1 MTDLSRLKVSLTK
14 HNAHKVALLLKQYD
28 ATEVFDKLDEVRAE
42 PAQARKNL
50 STVARDALPPVW
62 SKVQALGEDAIDAL
76 VLVAIIFSHQDLI
89 TAMRT
94 ASSRKGFSGR
104 IERDKQLQGKAYT
117 NFVQIVDSLAYAARR
132 DNKGVTF
139 DFKPMFELPGLAPL
153 VRELLELKLVEAR
166 WDQGNTVAEEAARLN
181 FQEVF
186 GVTKNELIA
195 WLNSDAQPPAAGAAL
210 LPKDE
215 DFFGEEN
222 EGTPAK
228 PFEFKPG
235 HIDRDVDPVTRA
247 ASAKSKANRLHN
259 DIQNRLFAYL
269 KAQHGAK
276 NVGTEQDTGS
286 GTSIDVVTQMK
297 GKTTFYEIKTGA
309 SVRSS
314 IRQAIPQLLEYAF
327 WPADRRAHELVIVSH
342 LPLTADGD
350 KYLKFL
356 RTEFKLPLSYR
367 QFNLTTGTLA

>member
-28 ATEVFDKLDEVRAE
+28 ANEVFDRLDEVRAE

-50 STVARDALPPVW
+50 STLAGDVLPPVW
-62 SKVQALGEDAIDAL
+62 AKVQALGEDAIDAL
-76 VLVAIIFSHQDLI
+76 VLVAIIFSHRDLI
-89 TAMRT
+89 TAVRT
-94 ASSRKGFSGR
+94 ASARKGFSGR
-104 IERDKQLQGKAYT
+104 IERDKQLAGKAYT
-117 NFVQIVDSLAYAARR
+117 NFVQIVDSLAYATRR
-132 DNKGVTF
+132 DSKGVTF

-153 VRELLELKLVEAR
+153 VRELLELKLIEAR
-166 WDQGNTVAEEAARLN
+166 WDQGNTVAEEAARLD
-181 FQEVF
+181 FHKVF
-186 GVTKNELIA
+186 GVTKDELVA

-215 DFFGEEN
+215 EFFGEDS
-222 EGTPAK
+222 EGTAPK
-228 PFEFKPG
+228 PFELKPG

-259 DIQNRLFAYL
+259 DIQNKLFVYL
-269 KAQHGAK
+269 KGKHGAK

-286 GTSIDVVTQMK
+286 GTSIDVVTQVK
-297 GKTTFYEIKTGA
+297 GQTTFYEIKTGT

-327 WPADRRAHELVIVSH
+327 WPAEHRANELVIVSH

-350 KYLKFL
+350 RYLKFL
-356 RTEFKLPLSYR
+356 RAEFNLPLSYR
-367 QFNLTTGTLA
+367 QFDLTTGTLV

>member
-1 MTDLSRLKVSLTK
+1 
-14 HNAHKVALLLKQYD
+14 
-28 ATEVFDKLDEVRAE
+28 
-42 PAQARKNL
+42 
-50 STVARDALPPVW
+50 
-62 SKVQALGEDAIDAL
+62 
-76 VLVAIIFSHQDLI
+76 
-89 TAMRT
+89 
-94 ASSRKGFSGR
+94 
-104 IERDKQLQGKAYT
+104 
-117 NFVQIVDSLAYAARR
+117 
-132 DNKGVTF
+132 
-139 DFKPMFELPGLAPL
+139 MFELPGVGPL
-153 VRELLELKLVEAR
+153 VRDLLELKLTEAR
-166 WDQGNTVAEEAARLN
+166 WDRGNTVAEEAARLDLH
-181 FQEVF
+181 EVF
-186 GVTKNELIA
+186 GVTRDELVA

-215 DFFGEEN
+215 DFFGEET

-228 PFEFKPG
+228 LFDFKPG

-286 GTSIDVVTQMK
+286 GTSIDVVTQVK
-297 GKTTFYEIKTGA
+297 GQTTFYEIKTGA

-327 WPADRRAHELVIVSH
+327 WPAEHRAHELTIVSH

-350 KYLKFL
+350 RYLKFL
-356 RTEFKLPLSYR
+356 RAEFNLPLSYR
-367 QFNLTTGTLA
+367 QFDLTKDALV

>member
-14 HNAHKVALLLKQYD
+14 HNAHKIALLLKEHD
-28 ATEVFDKLDEVRAE
+28 ATKVFGHLGDVGAD

-50 STVARDALPPVW
+50 STLTGDTLPPVW
-62 SKVQALGEDAIDAL
+62 SKVQAVGEDAIDAL
-76 VLVAIIFSHQDLI
+76 VLLAIIFSHRDLI
-89 TAMRT
+89 KAVQS
-94 ASSRKGFSGR
+94 ASQRKGFSGR
-104 IERDKQLQGKAYT
+104 IERDNQLQGKAYT
-117 NFVQIVDSLAYAARR
+117 NFVQIVDSLAYASRR

-153 VRELLELKLVEAR
+153 VRELLELKLTQAR
-166 WDQGNTVAEEAARLN
+166 WDRSNTVTEEAARLD
-181 FQEVF
+181 FHEVF
-186 GVTKNELIA
+186 GVTKEELVA
-195 WLNSDAQPPAAGAAL
+195 WLNSDAQPSAAGAAL

-215 DFFGEEN
+215 DFFGEES
-222 EGTPAK
+222 EGAPAK
-228 PFEFKPG
+228 PFDFKPG
-235 HIDRDVDPVTRA
+235 HIDRDVDPVTRS

-276 NVGTEQDTGS
+276 YVGTEQDTGS
-286 GTSIDVVTQMK
+286 GTSIDMVTQVK
-297 GKTTFYEIKTGA
+297 GQTTFYEIKTGA

-327 WPADRRAHELVIVSH
+327 WPAEHRAHELIIVSH

-350 KYLKFL
+350 RYLKFL
-356 RTEFKLPLSYR
+356 RAEFNLPLSYR
-367 QFNLTTGTLA
+367 QFDLTKDALV